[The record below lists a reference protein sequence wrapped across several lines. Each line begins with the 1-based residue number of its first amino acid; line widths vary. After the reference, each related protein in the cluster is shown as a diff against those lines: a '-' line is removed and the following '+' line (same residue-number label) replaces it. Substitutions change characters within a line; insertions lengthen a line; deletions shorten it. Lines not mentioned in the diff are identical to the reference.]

1 MNTNIKYK
9 SKSSSPLERLGEA
22 TYIVL
27 LRGINVS
34 GKNKI
39 PMAVLR
45 DLLKNLQFQSV
56 QTYIQSGNIILES
69 DKSKTAIC
77 EIIKEGILSKFGFEI
92 PVIVRTIPEWQKAI
106 EKYPFSTENE
116 KIVAFTFLDRAS
128 EIKEIEIKNI
138 GEDQY
143 KINGDVVYLNC
154 PSTFAKTK
162 ISNNVLEKKLQVIAT
177 TRNLRTTLKLLEL
190 SNSRLSKGKE

>member
-1 MNTNIKYK
+1 MKTTIKHK
-9 SKSSSPLERLGEA
+9 SKSSSPLERLGEV
-22 TYIVL
+22 YIVL

-39 PMAVLR
+39 PMADLR
-45 DLLKNLQFQSV
+45 DLLDNLQFQNV
-56 QTYIQSGNIILES
+56 QTYIQSGNIILKS

-77 EIIKEGILSKFGFEI
+77 EIIKEGILSKFGFNI
-92 PVIVRTIPEWQKAI
+92 SVIVKTIPEWQKAI

-138 GEDQY
+138 DEDQY
-143 KINGDVVYLNC
+143 KLVDDVVYLYC
-154 PSTFAKTK
+154 PLGFGKTK
-162 ISNNVLEKKLQVIAT
+162 LTNNILEKKLDVVAT

-190 SNSRLSKGKE
+190 AQ